1 MNQWERLPCR
11 VSPTGWTGLCSP
23 TAHSSLFKA
32 VESSLLWDQLRSKW
46 QHWSLPATDRLASG
60 ALEDSH
66 AFRFDPETTP
76 LKISPGG

>member
-11 VSPTGWTGLCSP
+11 VSPAGWTGLCSP

-32 VESSLLWDQLRSKW
+32 VESPLPRGQLRSKW
-46 QHWSLPATDRLASG
+46 QRWSLLATDSLASG

-76 LKISPGG
+76 LEISPGG